1 MALYNGAA
9 HAYPNSMKK
18 TLFLSLMLMIP
29 AMTIG
34 QIIPSISKI
43 EVAGFP
49 ERSLSVDL
57 RDSMQKLVGQRYD
70 AETVDPILR
79 RIETEQPDFLVATRT
94 LEDTEPGRIR
104 LVFVMAPKTP
114 GAAADSNVNSQYI
127 VESAEVKGV
136 TPDQYSVTL
145 HDEIQNMVGL
155 MLDQMKVEDIRSRLR
170 TEPMLKGK
178 YSVSDKIERGSQ
190 PGQVKL
196 IFEAKKMPWALRV
209 TLGNKIDIN
218 GNGIHV
224 GDIKDTDI
232 VESVDVKG
240 VARSAYSSSLDS
252 ELQLMVG
259 KRVDH
264 LEADHL
270 KEKLLAELKDGYEI
284 SDKFQKGT
292 KPNTV
297 AIVYDAKVI
306 PWIPERTFPE
316 VGAYHPKQGISAFVD
331 GNIYKG
337 LTLGLGTDGDTLTE
351 RYKGYTAGYES
362 RMLGTRYVGAKIR
375 FSTFGLLWKRQT
387 LELLDVSPE
396 IPGAYRTRQ
405 AIEPSLAF
413 ALNRTISATAGFNF
427 VELHMMN
434 PQEHWESAHE
444 ATASFRYLSP
454 KLKSGSGTSEITSG
468 YEVRTAAHNLN
479 SDFVYTRHYW
489 DGGYSGKFGK
499 NQFKFSY
506 LAGRITGDPPLFERF
521 SLGNT
526 QTLRG
531 WNKYDIDPIGGNR
544 VYHFSTQWT
553 YRFFGVFADN
563 GSIWNSG
570 DDAVN
575 RSSIGVFLGPL
586 KLAVPLGCSSN
597 CGITFLVHID

>member
-9 HAYPNSMKK
+9 RAYPNSMMK

-29 AMTIG
+29 TMAIG
-34 QIIPSISKI
+34 QIVPTISKI

-49 ERSLSVDL
+49 EQSLSVDL
-57 RDSMQKLVGQRYD
+57 RDEMQKLVGQRYE
-70 AETVDPILR
+70 AEAVDPILR
-79 RIETEQPDFLVATRT
+79 RIESERPDFVVATRT
-94 LEDTEPGRIR
+94 LADTEPGRIT

-136 TPDQYSVTL
+136 TPDQYSVAL

-196 IFEAKKMPWALRV
+196 IFEAKKLPWALRV
-209 TLGNKIDIN
+209 TFGNKIDIN
-218 GNGIHV
+218 GGGIHV
-224 GDIKDTDI
+224 GDVKDTDI
-232 VESVDVKG
+232 VESVEVKG
-240 VARSAYSSSLDS
+240 VARSAYSSPLDS

-264 LEADHL
+264 LEVDHL
-270 KEKLLAELKDGYEI
+270 KEKLLAELKNGYEVGE
-284 SDKFQKGT
+284 KFHKGT
-292 KPNTV
+292 KPNSV
-297 AIVYDAKVI
+297 AIVYEAKII
-306 PWIPERTFPE
+306 PWIPERSLPE
-316 VGAYHPKQGISAFVD
+316 VGAYHPKQGISVFVD

-337 LTLGLGTDGDTLTE
+337 LTIGMGTDGDTLTE

-375 FSTFGLLWKRQT
+375 FETFGLLWKRQT
-387 LELLDVSPE
+387 LELLDASPE

-413 ALNRTISATAGFNF
+413 ALNRMISATAGFNF

-434 PQEHWESAHE
+434 PQEHWVSAHE
-444 ATASFRYLSP
+444 ATASFRFTSP

-468 YEVRTAAHNLN
+468 YEVRTAARNLD

-489 DGGYSGKFGK
+489 DGGYSGKFGR
-499 NQFKFSY
+499 NQFQFSY
-506 LAGRITGDPPLFERF
+506 LAGRITGNPPLFERF

-553 YRFFGVFADN
+553 YRFFGVFMDN

-570 DDAVN
+570 EDAVN
-575 RSSIGVFLGPL
+575 RSSVGVFLGPL
-586 KLAVPLGCSSN
+586 KLGVPLGCSSN

>member
-1 MALYNGAA
+1 
-9 HAYPNSMKK
+9 
-18 TLFLSLMLMIP
+18 MLLIP
-29 AMTIG
+29 VLAIG
-34 QIIPSISKI
+34 QIVPTISKI

-49 ERSLSVDL
+49 EQSLSVDL

-70 AETVDPILR
+70 AEAVDPILR
-79 RIETEQPDFLVATRT
+79 RIESERPDFLVATRT
-94 LEDTEPGRIR
+94 LADTEPGRIT
-104 LVFVMAPKTP
+104 LVFVMAPKTA
-114 GAAADSNVNSQYI
+114 GTAADINVNSQYI

-136 TPDQYSVTL
+136 TPDQYSVAL

-196 IFEAKKMPWALRV
+196 IFEAKKLPWALRV
-209 TLGNKIDIN
+209 TLGNKIDFN
-218 GNGIHV
+218 GNGISV
-224 GDIKDTDI
+224 VKDTDV
-232 VESVDVKG
+232 VESVEVKG
-240 VARSAYSSSLDS
+240 VARSAYSSPLDS

-270 KEKLLAELKDGYEI
+270 KEKLLAELKNGYEVGEN
-284 SDKFQKGT
+284 FHKGT

-297 AIVYDAKVI
+297 ALVYEAKII
-306 PWIPERTFPE
+306 PWIPERSLPE

-337 LTLGLGTDGDTLTE
+337 FTLGMGTDGDTLTE
-351 RYKGYTAGYES
+351 RYKGFTTGFES
-362 RMLGTRYVGAKIR
+362 RMLGTRYVGAKVR
-375 FSTFGLLWKRQT
+375 FETFGLLWKRQT
-387 LELLDVSPE
+387 LELLDASPE

-413 ALNRTISATAGFNF
+413 ALNRMISATAGFNF
-427 VELHMMN
+427 VQLHMMD

-444 ATASFRYLSP
+444 ATASFRFTSP

-468 YEVRTAAHNLN
+468 YEVRTAARNLD
-479 SDFVYTRHYW
+479 SDFVYARHYW

-499 NQFKFSY
+499 NQFQVSY
-506 LAGRITGDPPLFERF
+506 LAGRITGNPPLFERF

-531 WNKYDIDPIGGNR
+531 WNKYDIAPIGGNR

-553 YRFFGVFADN
+553 YRFFGVFMDN

-570 DDAVN
+570 EDAVN
-575 RSSIGVFLGPL
+575 RSSVGVFLGPL
-586 KLAVPLGCSSN
+586 KLGVPLGCSSN